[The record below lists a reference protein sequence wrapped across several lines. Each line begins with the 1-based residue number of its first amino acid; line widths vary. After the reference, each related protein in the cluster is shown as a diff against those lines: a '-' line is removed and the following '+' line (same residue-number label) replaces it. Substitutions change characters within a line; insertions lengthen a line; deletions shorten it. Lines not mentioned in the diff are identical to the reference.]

1 MTHPE
6 LADTFE
12 SIAKNGWEGYYKG
25 RIAQGQYP
33 QAKFDVAE
41 IKA

>member
-12 SIAKNGWEGYYKG
+12 AVAKHGREGFYKG
-25 RIAQGQYP
+25 RIAECKP
-33 QAKFDVAE
+33 SSTPNKLSS
-41 IKA
+41 

>member
-12 SIAKNGWEGYYKG
+12 AVAKEGHAGFYKG
-25 RIAQGQYP
+25 RIAKGRSIHP
-33 QAKFDVAE
+33 D
-41 IKA
+41 